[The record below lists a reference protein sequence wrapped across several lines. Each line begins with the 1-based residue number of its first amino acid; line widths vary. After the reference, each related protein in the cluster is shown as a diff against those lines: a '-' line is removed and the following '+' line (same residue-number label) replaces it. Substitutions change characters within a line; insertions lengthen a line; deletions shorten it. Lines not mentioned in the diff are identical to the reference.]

1 MIKAVRVDYRL
12 LHGQVAVSWTSALG
26 ADCLLLVSDTV
37 KNDTLRLNAIKLAKP
52 SGVKVVIKNTE
63 EAVEAL
69 KSGVTD
75 KYKLFIIC
83 EDLVIA
89 QKIMDATGEKSLNI
103 GNTPFREGTKQYGIQ
118 AYIGIIGRDNRIF
131 TDPSGRYL
139 CGRDTGRRRTQ
150 SEDRPAAFA
159 GRQTDW
165 D

>member
-83 EDLVIA
+83 EDLGIA

-103 GNTPFREGTKQYGIQ
+103 GNTPFREGTKQYGKSANLSPEDEKVIKDMLADGLDGFIQ
-118 AYIGIIGRDNRIF
+118 MI
-131 TDPSGRYL
+131 PSEKSIKCKSLFR
-139 CGRDTGRRRTQ
+139 
-150 SEDRPAAFA
+150 
-159 GRQTDW
+159 
-165 D
+165 

>member
-83 EDLVIA
+83 EDLGIA

-103 GNTPFREGTKQYGIQ
+103 GNTPFREGTKQYGKSANLSLEDEKVIKDMLADGLDVFIQ
-118 AYIGIIGRDNRIF
+118 MI
-131 TDPSGRYL
+131 PSEKSIKCKSLFR
-139 CGRDTGRRRTQ
+139 
-150 SEDRPAAFA
+150 
-159 GRQTDW
+159 
-165 D
+165 